1 MFLALVIYV
10 GSHTSLVAEPLSV
23 PTCTMT
29 VPKQT
34 DILVSLEDT
43 DISFQSGFYIC
54 PIFFLLLVIHIAQKP
69 WGQRIISLFNY
80 MVKVKTTFSSP
91 QMQNLAIPSHKKNTF
106 LFKLNSYWRLGVQR
120 CVSNCNCVFISR
132 VSY

>member
-10 GSHTSLVAEPLSV
+10 GSYTSLVAEPLSV

-34 DILVSLEDT
+34 DISVSLEDT
-43 DISFQSGFYIC
+43 DISFQSCFYIC

-91 QMQNLAIPSHKKNTF
+91 QMQNLAIPSHKKKYI
-106 LFKLNSYWRLGVQR
+106 LIQVK
-120 CVSNCNCVFISR
+120 FILET
-132 VSY
+132 